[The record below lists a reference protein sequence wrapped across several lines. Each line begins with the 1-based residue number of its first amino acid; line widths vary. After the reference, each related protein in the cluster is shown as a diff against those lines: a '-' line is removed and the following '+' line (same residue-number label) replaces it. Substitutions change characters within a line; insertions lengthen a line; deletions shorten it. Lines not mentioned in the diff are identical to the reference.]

1 MPAALQWKKWLAR
14 SAFALSLPIFPS
26 FSCAAISVVDDANHV
41 VTLPA
46 PAQRI
51 VSLAP
56 HATELLY
63 AAGAGSHIVGVSQYS
78 NYPPAAKR
86 ITSVGGSAALDLERI
101 VTLKPDLVVVWESGN
116 SAAQIEKLRALHIPL
131 FESDPRNFETVATSL
146 ERLGQLAGTATTG
159 HAAAQAF
166 RTRLQTLAAT
176 YQHRSPVR
184 VFFQIWR
191 HPLMT
196 LNNDHMASAVIR
208 LCGGEN
214 VFGQLPQIAPT
225 VSIESVLQEN
235 PEAIIATTS
244 GNENIRSDWQRFP
257 KLAAVARGNLFAI
270 DVDWMTRGG
279 PRILDGAEI
288 LCKQL
293 DQVRQRRI
301 QQGVN
306 RP

>member
-1 MPAALQWKKWLAR
+1 MAAALHWKKWLAACFITFFL
-14 SAFALSLPIFPS
+14 SGFASLSH
-26 FSCAAISVVDDANHV
+26 AAVSVVDDANRT

-56 HATELLY
+56 HATELLF
-63 AAGAGSHIVGVSQYS
+63 AAGAGSHVVGVSEYS

-86 ITSVGGSAALDLERI
+86 ITSIGGSAALDLERI
-101 VTLKPDLVVVWESGN
+101 VTLKPDLVVAWKSGN
-116 SAAQIEKLRALHIPL
+116 SPAQIEQLRALHIPV
-131 FESDPRNFETVATSL
+131 FESEPRNFETVAASL
-146 ERLGQLAGTATTG
+146 ERLGQLAGTAAAGRT
-159 HAAAQAF
+159 AAQMF
-166 RTRLQTLAAT
+166 RTRLTALAAT

-184 VFFQIWR
+184 VFLQIWR
-191 HPLMT
+191 QPLMT

-235 PEAIIATTS
+235 PEAIIVTAN
-244 GNENIRSDWQRFP
+244 GNEDIRSAWRRFP
-257 KLAAVARGNLFAI
+257 DLTAVVRGNLFPI
-270 DVDWMTRGG
+270 NVDWLTRGG
-279 PRILDGAEI
+279 PRILDGAET

-293 DQVRQRRI
+293 DLARQRRPR
-301 QQGVN
+301 QGVKK
-306 RP
+306 P

>member
-1 MPAALQWKKWLAR
+1 MSALSVSMQWKKWLAI
-14 SAFALSLPIFPS
+14 SAVILLSVFPS
-26 FSCAAISVVDDANHV
+26 FSFAAISVIDDANHV
-41 VTLPA
+41 VTLPT

-51 VSLAP
+51 ISVAP

-63 AAGAGSHIVGVSQYS
+63 AAGAGSHLVGVSEYS
-78 NYPPAAKR
+78 NYPPEAKN

-101 VTLKPDLVVVWESGN
+101 VTLKPDLIIVWGSGN

-131 FESDPRNFETVATSL
+131 FESEPRNFEAVATSL
-146 ERLGQLAGTATTG
+146 ERLGKLAGTTTISQ
-159 HAAAQAF
+159 AKAQAF
-166 RTRLQTLAAT
+166 RTRLQTLATT

-184 VFFQIWR
+184 VFLQIWR

-196 LNNDHMASAVIR
+196 LNNQHMASAVIR

-235 PEAIIATTS
+235 PEAIIVTTN

-257 KLAAVARGNLFAI
+257 KLTAVARGNLFAI
-270 DVDWMTRGG
+270 NVDWMTRGG
-279 PRILDGAEI
+279 PRILDGAES

-293 DQVRQRRI
+293 DTVRQRRV
-301 QQGVN
+301 QT
-306 RP
+306 RE